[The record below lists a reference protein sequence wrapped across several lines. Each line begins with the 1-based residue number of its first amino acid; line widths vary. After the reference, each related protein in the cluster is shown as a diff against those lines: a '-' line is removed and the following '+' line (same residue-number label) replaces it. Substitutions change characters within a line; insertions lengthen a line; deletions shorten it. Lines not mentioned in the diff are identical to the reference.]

1 MRKRL
6 RLLHYA
12 WRAMGLQYCLLL
24 CLIAITA
31 LCVQFTCV
39 PPLTKLVQYARY
51 MGAGLENAALFQANP
66 HFHERWSDGWNFSRD
81 FPDYLEARQIIDGF
95 AQRALCHSGFADLG
109 ANERVRLYVCN
120 ETLLRNLDLPG
131 DVSRALLEYR
141 ECADCA
147 SYIPLM
153 LDERLRAT
161 YATGDV
167 LELKI
172 RGNERSFPAIVAGYL
187 ASDYELP
194 YSGQSGSYM
203 FIDHIFSRDTSG
215 DCIALCVNCPE
226 LGLGADEYTYSKF
239 LLFPPEGERVEDAIA
254 DWQACLLRHG
264 IGDVITLRQMRAQEL
279 ALNFTGPDAMF
290 GLVALL
296 SLALLLVGL
305 RGFMANMAEKLENQ
319 ASVYRLLG
327 IAPGQWRAVMLCAY
341 GIPVTLLLLAAQCAI
356 FLLYADTTIPY
367 THIPITLVTLW
378 MAAALV
384 FPLLI
389 KTLRPLRPKS

>member
-1 MRKRL
+1 M
-6 RLLHYA
+6 
-12 WRAMGLQYCLLL
+12 
-24 CLIAITA
+24 
-31 LCVQFTCV
+31 
-39 PPLTKLVQYARY
+39 
-51 MGAGLENAALFQANP
+51 
-66 HFHERWSDGWNFSRD
+66 S
-81 FPDYLEARQIIDGF
+81 
-95 AQRALCHSGFADLG
+95 
-109 ANERVRLYVCN
+109 
-120 ETLLRNLDLPG
+120 
-131 DVSRALLEYR
+131 
-141 ECADCA
+141 
-147 SYIPLM
+147 
-153 LDERLRAT
+153 
-161 YATGDV
+161 
-167 LELKI
+167 
-172 RGNERSFPAIVAGYL
+172 
-187 ASDYELP
+187 
-194 YSGQSGSYM
+194 
-203 FIDHIFSRDTSG
+203 
-215 DCIALCVNCPE
+215 CPE
-226 LGLGADEYTYSKF
+226 LGLDADEYTYSKF

>member
-1 MRKRL
+1 
-6 RLLHYA
+6 
-12 WRAMGLQYCLLL
+12 
-24 CLIAITA
+24 
-31 LCVQFTCV
+31 
-39 PPLTKLVQYARY
+39 
-51 MGAGLENAALFQANP
+51 
-66 HFHERWSDGWNFSRD
+66 
-81 FPDYLEARQIIDGF
+81 
-95 AQRALCHSGFADLG
+95 
-109 ANERVRLYVCN
+109 
-120 ETLLRNLDLPG
+120 
-131 DVSRALLEYR
+131 
-141 ECADCA
+141 
-147 SYIPLM
+147 
-153 LDERLRAT
+153 
-161 YATGDV
+161 
-167 LELKI
+167 
-172 RGNERSFPAIVAGYL
+172 
-187 ASDYELP
+187 
-194 YSGQSGSYM
+194 
-203 FIDHIFSRDTSG
+203 
-215 DCIALCVNCPE
+215 
-226 LGLGADEYTYSKF
+226 
-239 LLFPPEGERVEDAIA
+239 
-254 DWQACLLRHG
+254 
-264 IGDVITLRQMRAQEL
+264 MRAQEL